1 MSYKQVLIKAQFAPS
16 LVTIE
21 RHGVPN
27 VSGRVLSLDADG
39 ATIQTKAEAEVYI
52 ETLAGETVRVGGGA
66 GAGEQAPE
74 GIVGVGG
81 DGLAARVGEQ
91 PH

>member
-1 MSYKQVLIKAQFAPS
+1 MSYKQVLTKAQSAPS

-52 ETLAGETVRVGGGA
+52 EFASMRGVTNDGWDADTLAG
-66 GAGEQAPE
+66 
-74 GIVGVGG
+74 
-81 DGLAARVGEQ
+81 D
-91 PH
+91 